1 MTSTETATG
10 PATATRAVGARPGW
24 QTLIVRQLRL
34 EADGI
39 VAVTLTR
46 PDGAPLD
53 PWEPGAHLDVE
64 LHPGLVRQYS
74 LCGEADRPAEWTVAV
89 RAVQTSRGGSS
100 FVHESLRVGHQVRV
114 GSPRQKFP
122 LEPAGRYLFVAG
134 GIGITPLLPMI
145 EQVAGTDAVWT
156 VHYTGRSRSAMAY
169 LDRLERA
176 AIRTVPGTGAGS
188 VVIHP
193 RDSAPRLELDAVLA
207 TVTDDTLV
215 YVCGPAGMIRATR
228 QLVPD
233 GQLRVESFDP
243 APDPTPTAATPVV
256 STEVPQDAGTESAV
270 DQPFEVQLGVEGA
283 VLTVPAG
290 VRALDALNDAGAD
303 LPWSCREGTCGTCE
317 TGVLDGEVDHRDS
330 VLSDEE
336 RAANDCFF
344 PCVSRACGTR
354 LILDL

>member
-1 MTSTETATG
+1 MTSTETATR
-10 PATATRAVGARPGW
+10 TVGARPGW

-53 PWEPGAHLDVE
+53 DWAPGAHLDVE
-64 LHPGLVRQYS
+64 LHPGLIRQYS
-74 LCGEADRPAEWTVAV
+74 LCGEADRPTEWTVAV
-89 RAVQTSRGGSS
+89 RAVQTSRGGSA

-122 LEPAGRYLFVAG
+122 LERADRYLFVAG

-145 EQVAGTDAVWT
+145 EQLAGTGAAWT
-156 VHYTGRSRSAMAY
+156 VHYAGRSRSAMAY

-176 AIRTVPGTGAGS
+176 AARTVPGTHPGS

-207 TVTDDTLV
+207 TVTDTTLV
-215 YVCGPAGMIRATR
+215 YVCGPAGMIRAAR

-233 GQLRVESFDP
+233 RQLRVELFDP
-243 APDPTPTAATPVV
+243 APDVSPVAMTPAVPSDD
-256 STEVPQDAGTESAV
+256 STDDVTDGGP
-270 DQPFEVQLGVEGA
+270 DQPFEMQLGVEGA

-290 VRALDALNDAGAD
+290 VRALDVLNDAGAD

-317 TGVLDGEVDHRDS
+317 TGVLDGAVDHRDS
-330 VLSDEE
+330 VLSDAE